1 MYIPR
6 GLSEADESPRAVEAV
21 GGGIVVVAR
30 LDKRQFSDDP
40 LQNTNTS
47 IGVIVG
53 VVLAVFL
60 AGVFAFLW
68 VYRDA
73 VRCSGGGRKRRRS
86 SSSKSTKSSKSSK
99 AASDHDGE
107 AEPAPE
113 APAAGAPAA
122 GEAPA

>member
-6 GLSEADESPRAVEAV
+6 GLSSADESPPVAETV
-21 GGGIVVVAR
+21 GGGIVVAGL
-30 LDKRQFSDDP
+30 LDKRQFSDNP

-53 VVLAVFL
+53 VVLTVFL

-68 VYRDA
+68 VYRDT
-73 VRCSGGGRKRRRS
+73 VRCSGGRKRRRS

-113 APAAGAPAA
+113 AAAADAPAA
-122 GEAPA
+122 E

>member
-6 GLSEADESPRAVEAV
+6 GLSSADEPPRAADAV
-21 GGGIVVVAR
+21 GGGIVVAG
-30 LDKRQFSDDP
+30 LDKRQFSDNP

-68 VYRDA
+68 VYRDT
-73 VRCSGGGRKRRRS
+73 VRCSGGRKRRRS
-86 SSSKSTKSSKSSK
+86 TSSKSTKSSKSSK
-99 AASDHDGE
+99 AASDHEGE

-113 APAAGAPAA
+113 AAAAAADAPAT
-122 GEAPA
+122 

>member
-6 GLSEADESPRAVEAV
+6 GLSSADEPPRAADAV
-21 GGGIVVVAR
+21 GGGIVVAG
-30 LDKRQFSDDP
+30 LDKRQFSDNP

-68 VYRDA
+68 VYRDT
-73 VRCSGGGRKRRRS
+73 VRCSGGRKRRRS
-86 SSSKSTKSSKSSK
+86 TSSKSTKSSKSSK
-99 AASDHDGE
+99 AASDHEGE

-113 APAAGAPAA
+113 AAAAADAPAA
-122 GEAPA
+122 